1 MYVLFFFKT
10 CFACGKG
17 QAARILRAVGRCPCR
32 DLLLLFDAMLSP
44 VSRRAFALCRKA
56 YAETLFLR
64 PKAAAIRLV
73 TAPVRMF

>member
-17 QAARILRAVGRCPCR
+17 LSRVCRVPSAVAVVAACRCCLPQC
-32 DLLLLFDAMLSP
+32 FSP
-44 VSRRAFALCRKA
+44 VSHGVLAICRKS
-56 YAETLFLR
+56 YAETFFLR